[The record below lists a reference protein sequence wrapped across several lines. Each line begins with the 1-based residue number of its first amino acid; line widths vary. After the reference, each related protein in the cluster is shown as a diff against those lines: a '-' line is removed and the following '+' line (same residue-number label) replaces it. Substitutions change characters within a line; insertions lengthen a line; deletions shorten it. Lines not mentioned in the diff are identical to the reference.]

1 MVETD
6 VKSILVKCT
15 DIGLNIYIDLTTLVL
30 SFICNVLFPKN
41 PQFTFYIKYYS
52 PTSPSLHRISNNAL
66 ISKQKPTS
74 QQSEDIVSMQEIKI

>member
-30 SFICNVLFPKN
+30 AFICNVLFPKN

-52 PTSPSLHRISNNAL
+52 PTSPSLAL
-66 ISKQKPTS
+66 ISKQKSTS